1 MKLNVGNFEGN
12 KALLEK
18 SKAEAY
24 AKVAEMQEEAKKLKG
39 DVNNLRALVDSQ
51 QS

>member
-1 MKLNVGNFEGN
+1 MKLNVGNFEGD

-24 AKVAEMQEEAKKLKG
+24 VMVAEMQEELKKLKG
-39 DVNNLRALVDSQ
+39 DVNTLRSLVDSQ